1 MALPSLL
8 TEPFPVFDLKS
19 LFRAIPPLLLGIPDR
34 TLNRPPCFS
43 LSLRPSCTRYMFGK
57 GAKRKLDEDE
67 EGLEGKTL
75 EVAVAGGGLSLCPEG
90 LSKVSYTLQRQT
102 IFNISL
108 MKLYSQRPLGEPSLE
123 RRVLINNMLRRIQD
137 ELKQEGSLRPLL
149 LPPSPPPD
157 DPMDEGFRDAPPSFG
172 VLSATAA
179 AQVSQPSVLL
189 MPAIAP
195 PPSPH
200 PMVPPNCQA
209 SQACPSRAET
219 CLAPLE
225 ACLTPASLLEEDGGD
240 STFCAPSPPT
250 PPLSPPL
257 AQCPTL
263 PLALL
268 SPVSPHVTVPVLSS
282 DSFPSTLGD
291 IELGPPTAITR
302 TAAANTTTVTTSPAP
317 TPLTRPSQL
326 APLSP
331 SRDCRTM
338 GYKPEAASVLLAEA
352 RCTELRPMDN
362 LPTLPPG
369 GLVDI
374 SSCPSS
380 PPSSASPSGFL
391 SDLALDDVLFAD
403 IDTSMY
409 DFDPCTTT
417 GAVGV
422 AASGGL
428 AKLSPVVTTDDLLK
442 SLSSPYSGSA
452 PQVSANQPFKIDLTE
467 LDHIMEVL
475 VGS

>member
-1 MALPSLL
+1 
-8 TEPFPVFDLKS
+8 
-19 LFRAIPPLLLGIPDR
+19 
-34 TLNRPPCFS
+34 
-43 LSLRPSCTRYMFGK
+43 MFGK

-75 EVAVAGGGLSLCPEG
+75 EASVAGGGLGVLPEG

-108 MKLYSQRPLGEPSLE
+108 MKLYSQRPHGEPSLE

-157 DPMDEGFRDAPPSFG
+157 DPMDEGYREAPPSFG
-172 VLSATAA
+172 VLSAAA
-179 AQVSQPSVLL
+179 ATAQVSPPSALL
-189 MPAIAP
+189 MPAMAP

-209 SQACPSRAET
+209 SQVYPHRVEVCP
-219 CLAPLE
+219 APLE

-240 STFCAPSPPT
+240 SAFCATSPPT
-250 PPLSPPL
+250 PPLSPPPVPPPSAL
-257 AQCPTL
+257 MSPA
-263 PLALL
+263 PL
-268 SPVSPHVTVPVLSS
+268 SVPVAVVSN
-282 DSFPSTLGD
+282 DSFRSNLSD
-291 IELGPPTAITR
+291 MELGPSTAITR
-302 TAAANTTTVTTSPAP
+302 TAAANTTTTTTSPAP
-317 TPLTRPSQL
+317 TPTPLPPQL
-326 APLSP
+326 VSP
-331 SRDCRTM
+331 SPTPPGATRDCRTM
-338 GYKPEAASVLLAEA
+338 GAKPEAAAIFLVES
-352 RCTELRPMDN
+352 RSSELRQMET
-362 LPTLPPG
+362 LPTIPPS
-369 GLVDI
+369 GLADI
-374 SSCPSS
+374 PSSPSS
-380 PPSSASPSGFL
+380 PPSSSSPSGFL

-409 DFDPCTTT
+409 DFDPCTTA

-422 AASGGL
+422 TAGGGL
-428 AKLSPVVTTDDLLK
+428 TKLSPVVTADDLLK
-442 SLSSPYSGSA
+442 SLASPYSGPA

>member
-1 MALPSLL
+1 
-8 TEPFPVFDLKS
+8 
-19 LFRAIPPLLLGIPDR
+19 
-34 TLNRPPCFS
+34 
-43 LSLRPSCTRYMFGK
+43 MFGK

-75 EVAVAGGGLSLCPEG
+75 EASVAGGGLGVGPEG

-157 DPMDEGFRDAPPSFG
+157 DPMDEGFREAPPSFG
-172 VLSATAA
+172 VLS
-179 AQVSQPSVLL
+179 S
-189 MPAIAP
+189 
-195 PPSPH
+195 
-200 PMVPPNCQA
+200 
-209 SQACPSRAET
+209 CP
-219 CLAPLE
+219 APLE

-240 STFCAPSPPT
+240 SAFCAPSPPT
-250 PPLSPPL
+250 PPLSPPP
-257 AQCPTL
+257 A
-263 PLALL
+263 
-268 SPVSPHVTVPVLSS
+268 H
-282 DSFPSTLGD
+282 DM
-291 IELGPPTAITR
+291 ELGPPTAITR
-302 TAAANTTTVTTSPAP
+302 TAAANTTTMTTSPAAGVF
-317 TPLTRPSQL
+317 LVE
-326 APLSP
+326 
-331 SRDCRTM
+331 
-338 GYKPEAASVLLAEA
+338 G
-352 RCTELRPMDN
+352 RCAELRPMDT

-374 SSCPSS
+374 SSS
-380 PPSSASPSGFL
+380 PPSSSSPSGFL

-409 DFDPCTTT
+409 DFDPCTTA

-422 AASGGL
+422 TAGGGL
-428 AKLSPVVTTDDLLK
+428 AKLSPVVTADDLLK
-442 SLSSPYSGSA
+442 SLASPYSGPT

>member
-1 MALPSLL
+1 MASGANLSRSREIQPSSPLHL
-8 TEPFPVFDLKS
+8 VNSWHSRIRKRINSSRPNCCGLVFS
-19 LFRAIPPLLLGIPDR
+19 
-34 TLNRPPCFS
+34 
-43 LSLRPSCTRYMFGK
+43 RYMFGK

-75 EVAVAGGGLSLCPEG
+75 EASVAGGGLGLGPEG

-149 LPPSPPPD
+149 FPPSPPPD
-157 DPMDEGFRDAPPSFG
+157 DPMDEGFREAPPSFG
-172 VLSATAA
+172 VLSATA
-179 AQVSQPSVLL
+179 QVSQPSALL
-189 MPAIAP
+189 MPVIAP

-209 SQACPSRAET
+209 SQPPSNRGEACP
-219 CLAPLE
+219 APLE

-240 STFCAPSPPT
+240 SAFCASSPPT
-250 PPLSPPL
+250 PPLSPPP
-257 AQCPTL
+257 AQAPQLPT
-263 PLALL
+263 ALL
-268 SPVSPHVTVPVLSS
+268 SQAPPRVPVLASS
-282 DSFPSTLGD
+282 NGFPSAPS
-291 IELGPPTAITR
+291 ELGPPTAITR

-317 TPLTRPSQL
+317 TPLTQPSHL
-326 APLSP
+326 AALPLTP
-331 SRDCRTM
+331 TGLPRDCRVL
-338 GYKPEAASVLLAEA
+338 GAKAEVAGVLLAES
-352 RCTELRPMDN
+352 RCAELRPMD
-362 LPTLPPG
+362 TLPALPHV
-369 GLVDI
+369 GLADI
-374 SSCPSS
+374 SSSPSS
-380 PPSSASPSGFL
+380 PSSSSSPSGFL

-409 DFDPCTTT
+409 DFDPCMTA

-422 AASGGL
+422 TAGGGL
-428 AKLSPVVTTDDLLK
+428 AKLSPMVTADDLLK
-442 SLSSPYSGSA
+442 SLASPYNGPA

>member
-1 MALPSLL
+1 
-8 TEPFPVFDLKS
+8 
-19 LFRAIPPLLLGIPDR
+19 
-34 TLNRPPCFS
+34 
-43 LSLRPSCTRYMFGK
+43 MFGK

-75 EVAVAGGGLSLCPEG
+75 EASVAGGVLGLGPEG

-157 DPMDEGFRDAPPSFG
+157 DPMDEGFREAPPSFG

-179 AQVSQPSVLL
+179 QPSALL
-189 MPAIAP
+189 MPVIVP

-209 SQACPSRAET
+209 SQACLSRAEA
-219 CLAPLE
+219 CPAPLE
-225 ACLTPASLLEEDGGD
+225 TCLTPASLLEEDGGD
-240 STFCAPSPPT
+240 SAFCAPSPPT

-257 AQCPTL
+257 AQPPPL
-263 PLALL
+263 PSALL
-268 SPVSPHVTVPVLSS
+268 SQAPPRVPVPASS
-282 DSFPSTLGD
+282 TDGFPSALSD
-291 IELGPPTAITR
+291 MELGPPTAITR

-317 TPLTRPSQL
+317 MPLTPPSHL

-331 SRDCRTM
+331 APTGPPSDCRTTSA
-338 GYKPEAASVLLAEA
+338 KPEAAGALLAEA
-352 RCTELRPMDN
+352 RCAELRPMDT

-369 GLVDI
+369 GLADI
-374 SSCPSS
+374 SSSS
-380 PPSSASPSGFL
+380 SSSSPSGFL

-409 DFDPCTTT
+409 DFDPCTTA

-422 AASGGL
+422 TAGAGL
-428 AKLSPVVTTDDLLK
+428 TKLSPVVTADDLLK
-442 SLSSPYSGSA
+442 SLASPYSGPA

>member
-1 MALPSLL
+1 M
-8 TEPFPVFDLKS
+8 
-19 LFRAIPPLLLGIPDR
+19 
-34 TLNRPPCFS
+34 
-43 LSLRPSCTRYMFGK
+43 RYMFGK

-75 EVAVAGGGLSLCPEG
+75 EAPVVGGGLGVTPEG

-157 DPMDEGFRDAPPSFG
+157 DPMDEGFREAPPSFG
-172 VLSATAA
+172 VLSAATST
-179 AQVSQPSVLL
+179 QVSQPSALL

-200 PMVPPNCQA
+200 PMVPPNCQV
-209 SQACPSRAET
+209 SQACPGRLEA
-219 CLAPLE
+219 CPAPLE

-240 STFCAPSPPT
+240 SAFCAVSPPT
-250 PPLSPPL
+250 PPLSPPPVQPPIS
-257 AQCPTL
+257 A
-263 PLALL
+263 PLSQAPP
-268 SPVSPHVTVPVLSS
+268 SVPVPVFSSSLS
-282 DSFPSTLGD
+282 DM
-291 IELGPPTAITR
+291 ELGPPTAITR
-302 TAAANTTTVTTSPAP
+302 TAAANTTTMTTSPAP
-317 TPLTRPSQL
+317 TPTTQ
-326 APLSP
+326 PLPPTPTGSP
-331 SRDCRTM
+331 RDCRTT
-338 GYKPEAASVLLAEA
+338 GAKPEAAAVFLVEG
-352 RCTELRPMDN
+352 RCAELRPMDT
-362 LPTLPPG
+362 LPAVPPG
-369 GLVDI
+369 GLVDV
-374 SSCPSS
+374 SSSPSC
-380 PPSSASPSGFL
+380 PPSSSSPSPFL

-409 DFDPCTTT
+409 DFDPCTTAG
-417 GAVGV
+417 GAGGGT
-422 AASGGL
+422 ASTGGL
-428 AKLSPVVTTDDLLK
+428 AKVSPVVTADDLLK
-442 SLSSPYSGSA
+442 SLGAPYSGPA

-475 VGS
+475 VGSWLKDAPPMRNSLIRLEWKRGIDFFSWLLFLHCFVFLNSLQKSVIVNIDGDVS

>member
-1 MALPSLL
+1 
-8 TEPFPVFDLKS
+8 
-19 LFRAIPPLLLGIPDR
+19 
-34 TLNRPPCFS
+34 
-43 LSLRPSCTRYMFGK
+43 MFGK

-75 EVAVAGGGLSLCPEG
+75 EASVAGGGLGVVPEG

-157 DPMDEGFRDAPPSFG
+157 DPMDEGFREAPPSFG
-172 VLSATAA
+172 VLSAAA
-179 AQVSQPSVLL
+179 TAQVSQPSALL
-189 MPAIAP
+189 MPVIAP

-209 SQACPSRAET
+209 SQAFPNRVEACP
-219 CLAPLE
+219 APLE

-240 STFCAPSPPT
+240 SAFCAPSPPT
-250 PPLSPPL
+250 PPLSPP
-257 AQCPTL
+257 PTQ
-263 PLALL
+263 PPPSALL
-268 SPVSPHVTVPVLSS
+268 SQASPGVPVPVLSN
-282 DSFPSTLGD
+282 DGFPSTLSD
-291 IELGPPTAITR
+291 MELGPPTAITR
-302 TAAANTTTVTTSPAP
+302 TAAANTTTMTTSPAP
-317 TPLTRPSQL
+317 TPTTQPPHL

-331 SRDCRTM
+331 SPTGSPRDCRTM
-338 GYKPEAASVLLAEA
+338 GAKPEAAGVFLVEG
-352 RCTELRPMDN
+352 RCAELRPMDT
-362 LPTLPPG
+362 LPILPPG

-374 SSCPSS
+374 SSS
-380 PPSSASPSGFL
+380 PPSSSSPSGFL

-409 DFDPCTTT
+409 DFDPCTTA

-422 AASGGL
+422 TTGGGL
-428 AKLSPVVTTDDLLK
+428 AKLSPVVTADDLLK
-442 SLSSPYSGSA
+442 SLASPYSGPT

>member
-1 MALPSLL
+1 
-8 TEPFPVFDLKS
+8 
-19 LFRAIPPLLLGIPDR
+19 
-34 TLNRPPCFS
+34 
-43 LSLRPSCTRYMFGK
+43 MFAK

-75 EVAVAGGGLSLCPEG
+75 EASVAGVGLVFGQEG

-157 DPMDEGFRDAPPSFG
+157 DPMDEGFCEAPSSFG
-172 VLSATAA
+172 VLSATAT
-179 AQVSQPSVLL
+179 AQVSQPSALL
-189 MPAIAP
+189 MPVIVP

-200 PMVPPNCQA
+200 PSVPPTCQA
-209 SQACPSRAET
+209 SQACPIGPEAHP
-219 CLAPLE
+219 APLE

-240 STFCAPSPPT
+240 PAFGASSPPT
-250 PPLSPPL
+250 PPLSPPP
-257 AQCPTL
+257 AQPPPL
-263 PLALL
+263 PSSLL
-268 SPVSPHVTVPVLSS
+268 SQASTRIPLPVSSNDCFTSSLS
-282 DSFPSTLGD
+282 DM
-291 IELGPPTAITR
+291 ELGPSTAITR
-302 TAAANTTTVTTSPAP
+302 TAAANTTTVTTSP
-317 TPLTRPSQL
+317 TPMPL
-326 APLSP
+326 APLLVALSP
-331 SRDCRTM
+331 TPMGPAKDCRTV
-338 GYKPEAASVLLAEA
+338 GAKPEADGVLLVEG
-352 RCTELRPMDN
+352 RCAELRPMDT

-374 SSCPSS
+374 SSSPSS
-380 PPSSASPSGFL
+380 PNSSSSPSGFL

-409 DFDPCTTT
+409 DFDPCTTA

-422 AASGGL
+422 TVGTGL

-442 SLSSPYSGSA
+442 SLTSPYSGPA

>member
-1 MALPSLL
+1 
-8 TEPFPVFDLKS
+8 
-19 LFRAIPPLLLGIPDR
+19 
-34 TLNRPPCFS
+34 
-43 LSLRPSCTRYMFGK
+43 MFGK

-75 EVAVAGGGLSLCPEG
+75 EAPVAGGGLGLGPEG

-149 LPPSPPPD
+149 FPPSPPPD
-157 DPMDEGFRDAPPSFG
+157 DPMDEGFREAPPSFG
-172 VLSATAA
+172 VLSAAA
-179 AQVSQPSVLL
+179 TPQVCQPSALL
-189 MPAIAP
+189 MPVITP
-195 PPSPH
+195 PSSPH

-209 SQACPSRAET
+209 SQTCPNRVEACPTA
-219 CLAPLE
+219 LE

-240 STFCAPSPPT
+240 SAFCASSPPT
-250 PPLSPPL
+250 PPLSPPP
-257 AQCPTL
+257 AQPPPL
-263 PLALL
+263 PSALL
-268 SPVSPHVTVPVLSS
+268 NQASPRVPVPASS
-282 DSFPSTLGD
+282 KDAFPSALSD
-291 IELGPPTAITR
+291 MELGPPTAITR
-302 TAAANTTTVTTSPAP
+302 TAAANTTTMTTSPAP
-317 TPLTRPSQL
+317 TPLTQPPHLGPISPIPTGL
-326 APLSP
+326 A
-331 SRDCRTM
+331 RDCRTM
-338 GYKPEAASVLLAEA
+338 GAKTEAACVLLAEG
-352 RCTELRPMDN
+352 RCAELRPMDT

-369 GLVDI
+369 GLADI
-374 SSCPSS
+374 SSSPSS
-380 PPSSASPSGFL
+380 PSSSPSGFL

-409 DFDPCTTT
+409 DFDPCTTA

-422 AASGGL
+422 TAGGGL
-428 AKLSPVVTTDDLLK
+428 AKLSPVVTADDLLK
-442 SLSSPYSGSA
+442 SLASPYSGPA